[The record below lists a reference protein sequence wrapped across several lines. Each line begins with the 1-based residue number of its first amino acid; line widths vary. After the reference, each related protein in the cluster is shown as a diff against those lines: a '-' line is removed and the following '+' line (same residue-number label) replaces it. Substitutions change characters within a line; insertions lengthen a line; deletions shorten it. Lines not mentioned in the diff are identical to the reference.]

1 MSHEVET
8 MFYVREK
15 PWHNLGIRV
24 EEALT
29 SADALKMA
37 GLDWE
42 VTQSSV
48 YAEGNVEIPN
58 YKANVRSTDKA
69 VLGVVSDR
77 YCVMQNHE
85 AFAFT
90 DKLIGTEI
98 RYETAGS
105 LYGGR
110 RVWMLAK
117 MPNTKILGDE
127 VEPYLCFTNSHDGS
141 SKIKA
146 CMTPVRVVCNNTL
159 NLAFKGAKRQWATKH
174 TENMNDRIYEAKE
187 CLGLAE
193 DYINKLGSYAEKL
206 ANKRVKDDEIQ
217 AILAELFPY
226 DEEKDSDRLKVNMQ
240 KCKDE
245 FMTCYYMTDLSAF
258 IGTAWG
264 VVNAA
269 SDMITHNAPRRQ
281 TENYRENN
289 WGRIMDGHAMLDRV
303 VELVGVK

>member
-8 MFYVREK
+8 MFYTREK
-15 PWHNLGIRV
+15 PWHDLGVRV

-42 VTQSSV
+42 VTQSEVSTSDGV
-48 YAEGNVEIPN
+48 VIPN
-58 YKANVRSTDKA
+58 YKANIRDTDKA
-69 VLGVVSDR
+69 VLGVVTDR
-77 YCVMQNHE
+77 YCVMQNRD

-90 DKLIGTEI
+90 DKLIDGEV

-117 MPNTKILGDE
+117 MPTEKILGDE

-141 SKIKA
+141 TKIKA
-146 CMTPVRVVCNNTL
+146 CMTPIRVVCNNTL
-159 NLAFKGAKRQWATKH
+159 NIALRKAKRQWATKH
-174 TENMNDRIYEAKE
+174 TGSMDSRVYEAKE
-187 CLGLAE
+187 CLGLAHE
-193 DYINKLGSYAEKL
+193 YMEGLGQYAEKL
-206 ANKRVKDDEIQ
+206 ANISISKDKIQEI
-217 AILAELFPY
+217 LNDLFPY
-226 DEEKDSDRLKVNMQ
+226 DEAKDTDRIKNNMQ

-245 FMTCYYMTDLSAF
+245 FMTCYYMTDITQFL
-258 IGTAWG
+258 GTAWG
-264 VVNAA
+264 VVNAM
-269 SDMITHNAPRRQ
+269 SDMVTHNAPRRQ
-281 TENYRENN
+281 TESYRENN
-289 WGRIMDGHAMLDRV
+289 WGRIMDGHAMIDRV